1 MVISKGVR
9 AFGIGFIV
17 LSILIFIG
25 GVGSLISN
33 ILNVAGLMANYL
45 SKIPSIFDWIISIAG
60 IFGGIILFF
69 AGLFII
75 KNKNSSIKIL
85 NFASIIF
92 MVHAILKIIESFREI
107 FASEPGGLA
116 VVTGSTSIA
125 FNVFV
130 VLFWIYVL
138 WFFNRQKIKDQL
150 IL

>member
-1 MVISKGVR
+1 
-9 AFGIGFIV
+9 
-17 LSILIFIG
+17 
-25 GVGSLISN
+25 
-33 ILNVAGLMANYL
+33 MANYL